1 MKSSKPFTFHVDR
14 DKRLSAMFATS
25 DAATLRAL
33 KAATNPTGD
42 VHVADQHRQ
51 RNAMATAARAVM
63 DAAVQAG
70 RPLTEQEQLAAD
82 GFLDL
87 ADEIAN
93 RISLAEGSRQHF
105 KGGAG
110 ERWIDAEG
118 REVRV
123 LSKDDRVAD
132 LGPVEQRFSAGSLM
146 RAMAGIG
153 RPDAAVR
160 NALSEGTDSAG
171 GVTVPDEL
179 SREMIDRM
187 RANLV
192 VGAAGART
200 VPMTSDNLKFARQV
214 ADPAA
219 AWRNENALV
228 AESDPTFDAVTLQAR
243 SLAVIVKASVE
254 LLQDSVN
261 IEAALNNALAQALA
275 REIDRVAMFGSGT
288 APEPR
293 GVYTTAGISTIS
305 MGTNGAAIGNYDPI
319 VDAVTALA
327 SANAPAPTA
336 AIMAPRTFGSLSKVK
351 DSTGQPITAPAIVS
365 GLPMLRTTAVP
376 INQTQGTSTI
386 ASSILVGDFSNL
398 LIGVRQS
405 LRIELLRGPFM
416 DRLQVGFLAH
426 LRADVA
432 VAQPA
437 AFCRIVGVL

>member
-1 MKSSKPFTFHVDR
+1 
-14 DKRLSAMFATS
+14 
-25 DAATLRAL
+25 
-33 KAATNPTGD
+33 
-42 VHVADQHRQ
+42 
-51 RNAMATAARAVM
+51 
-63 DAAVQAG
+63 
-70 RPLTEQEQLAAD
+70 
-82 GFLDL
+82 
-87 ADEIAN
+87 
-93 RISLAEGSRQHF
+93 
-105 KGGAG
+105 
-110 ERWIDAEG
+110 
-118 REVRV
+118 
-123 LSKDDRVAD
+123 
-132 LGPVEQRFSAGSLM
+132 
-146 RAMAGIG
+146 
-153 RPDAAVR
+153 
-160 NALSEGTDSAG
+160 
-171 GVTVPDEL
+171 
-179 SREMIDRM
+179 
-187 RANLV
+187 
-192 VGAAGART
+192 
-200 VPMTSDNLKFARQV
+200 
-214 ADPAA
+214 
-219 AWRNENALV
+219 
-228 AESDPTFDAVTLQAR
+228 
-243 SLAVIVKASVE
+243 
-254 LLQDSVN
+254 VN
-261 IEAALNNALAQALA
+261 IEAALSNALAQALA